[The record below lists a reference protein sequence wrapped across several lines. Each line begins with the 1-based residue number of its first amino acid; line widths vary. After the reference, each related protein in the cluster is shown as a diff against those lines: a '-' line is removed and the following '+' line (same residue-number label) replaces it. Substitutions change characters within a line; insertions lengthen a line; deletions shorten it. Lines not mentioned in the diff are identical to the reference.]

1 MELGCAAKWGI
12 RYLVI
17 DSRPYGYGLSSVH
30 YWFVTTHNI
39 HRIYSRLREWNL
51 ACSVFTKLVRCTFI
65 SHGNHTALLALSAVF
80 NERYDQSW
88 KSKSTLL
95 SPVSSLLRD
104 KLATFSAA
112 LLSLT
117 QLIFEKVRAIQSVI
131 SGTNT
136 VAYLLQTA
144 IEAALLTLFSFA
156 NRRYS
161 KITTQLNVIAFAKGS
176 LYLGQKRLCLV

>member
-1 MELGCAAKWGI
+1 MQ
-12 RYLVI
+12 
-17 DSRPYGYGLSSVH
+17 

-39 HRIYSRLREWNL
+39 HRIHSRLSEWDL
-51 ACSVFTKLVRCTFI
+51 TCSVFTKMVRCTVI
-65 SHGNHTALLALSAVF
+65 SHRNHAVLLALSAVF
-80 NERYDQSW
+80 SEHCGWSW
-88 KSKSTLL
+88 VSTSSLL
-95 SPVSSLLRD
+95 SSVSSLLRD
-104 KLATFSAA
+104 KLATFGAA

-156 NRRYS
+156 NLRYS

>member
-1 MELGCAAKWGI
+1 MQ
-12 RYLVI
+12 
-17 DSRPYGYGLSSVH
+17 
-30 YWFVTTHNI
+30 YWLITIHKI
-39 HRIYSRLREWNL
+39 HRICSILSEWIL
-51 ACSVFTKLVRCTFI
+51 ACSVFTKLDHCTFI

-80 NERYDQSW
+80 SERYNQSW
-88 KSKSTLL
+88 KSKSTLF
-95 SPVSSLLRD
+95 SPVSSLLRN
-104 KLATFSAA
+104 KFATFSAA

-117 QLIFEKVRAIQSVI
+117 QLIVEKVRAIQSVI

-156 NRRYS
+156 NLSYF